1 MEKGAEVV
9 LSGLSKPGMNGMQG
23 VLGDGPNSK
32 GRWPVKI
39 PALGGKSVAIKPEN
53 IEIYET
59 GGSGGSAPPTAAV
72 AGVHQRMIEACLVA
86 FTGSTDNSAREVG
99 LEADGGAAAAA
110 AGGGG
115 GGEGGEGGGK
125 KAIELLDE
133 LCCATARAPALDCPP
148 TVSVALIDAVVAYM
162 TLTSRGLDR
171 LDGGN
176 RNNDTAAIAQWLKIC
191 SRNRAL
197 ALHLALP
204 TTFGVLVESASS
216 LRTGVANSI
225 IPAEMPAAAAVV
237 ATTLAPASS
246 ETAEEAIKCIVN
258 VLLQCPTEACQSAV
272 KVKALERLTKAA
284 VSTPETFWR
293 CREDYKVMCIR
304 AILLLITR
312 SAEAMESARTSG
324 CIAQFAAL
332 TEHCLREQ
340 TIAITTAAGTGT
352 GAAVSV
358 VAWPGEERA
367 SVLVEVLRVYFKL
380 LDALPLKP
388 TKTAADADARQGE
401 VKFAANTGG
410 VDAGADEGNDGE
422 DDEPAA
428 RLIAVA
434 CAVLVR
440 ADAPYCF
447 ALRDAAVHVLMNTP
461 ETLKAQ
467 SQFTTPALLQ
477 GLVVHLE
484 HQLALVSSRSGSK
497 DADDDWA
504 AAVCPVATVLCFA
517 AGGSRLA
524 RRGLRATL
532 LPRVVDRRKRALSFI
547 SSFSSSS
554 SPPLYFNSWSGHCLG
569 ANALVHACE
578 IAHQSRPLSGGGC
591 NPYFPTYAE
600 CNPCDV
606 TRCYIEGKGP
616 GTGIAT
622 SDKLINLLTSAN
634 GNVREAVT
642 SLLFVLTNQNT
653 ARFVRR
659 VGFGNAAGFLQSRGI
674 FQPNDLGDDSGGGAD
689 SDTDSGTED
698 DDAGDESG
706 GGGGSRNTASYNPI
720 TGAEWDTG
728 PSPADSMTED
738 QKEHAAHELLILMD
752 KMNKLGVMKA
762 QLPTEPTTPTLAPH
776 AKGSGDEGSD
786 SE

>member
-39 PALGGKSVAIKPEN
+39 SALGGKSVAIKPEN

-86 FTGSTDNSAREVG
+86 FTGSTDDSAREVG
-99 LEADGGAAAAA
+99 LEADGGAAAA

-133 LCCATARAPALDCPP
+133 LCCATARAPALDCP
-148 TVSVALIDAVVAYM
+148 TVVSVALIDAVVAYM
-162 TLTSRGLDR
+162 TLTSRG

-461 ETLKAQ
+461 ETLKAH

-532 LPRVVDRRKRALSFI
+532 LPRVVDRR
-547 SSFSSSS
+547 
-554 SPPLYFNSWSGHCLG
+554 
-569 ANALVHACE
+569 
-578 IAHQSRPLSGGGC
+578 
-591 NPYFPTYAE
+591 
-600 CNPCDV
+600 
-606 TRCYIEGKGP
+606 KGP

-698 DDAGDESG
+698 DDTGDESG